1 MGKKWT
7 KAQDE
12 ALTTMHG
19 SKMTAK
25 EIGLILGRTEGSVSQ
40 RARNLNITDKRQADT
55 TLSPAIIAAT
65 EKHMRLYDAT
75 PYVPYD
81 MLATRSSFPAPLPLP
96 AASEETAKP
105 SMLERMF
112 TKMLGR

>member
-40 RARNLNITDKRQADT
+40 RARNLNITNKRQADT
-55 TLSPAIIAAT
+55 AR
-65 EKHMRLYDAT
+65 HMRLYD
-75 PYVPYD
+75 
-81 MLATRSSFPAPLPLP
+81 FPAPLPLP
-96 AASEETAKP
+96 AASEETPKP

-112 TKMLGR
+112 SKMLGR

>member
-7 KAQDE
+7 KALDE

-40 RARNLNITDKRQADT
+40 RARNLNITNKRQADT

-65 EKHMRLYDAT
+65 EKHMRLYD
-75 PYVPYD
+75 
-81 MLATRSSFPAPLPLP
+81 FPAPLPLP
-96 AASEETAKP
+96 AASEETQKP

>member
-40 RARNLNITDKRQADT
+40 RARNLNITNKRQADT

-65 EKHMRLYDAT
+65 EKHMRLYD
-75 PYVPYD
+75 
-81 MLATRSSFPAPLPLP
+81 FPAPLPLP
-96 AASEETAKP
+96 AASEETPKP

-112 TKMLGR
+112 SKMLGR

>member
-40 RARNLNITDKRQADT
+40 RARNLNITNKRQADT
-55 TLSPAIIAAT
+55 AR
-65 EKHMRLYDAT
+65 HMRLYD
-75 PYVPYD
+75 
-81 MLATRSSFPAPLPLP
+81 FPAPLPLP

>member
-40 RARNLNITDKRQADT
+40 RARNLNITNKRQADT
-55 TLSPAIIAAT
+55 AR
-65 EKHMRLYDAT
+65 HMRLYD
-75 PYVPYD
+75 
-81 MLATRSSFPAPLPLP
+81 FPAPLPLP
-96 AASEETAKP
+96 AASEETPKP

>member
-12 ALTTMHG
+12 ALTAMHG

-25 EIGLILGRTEGSVSQ
+25 VIGLTLGRTEGSVSQ
-40 RARNLNITDKRQADT
+40 RARNLNITNKRQADT

-65 EKHMRLYDAT
+65 ERHMRLYD
-75 PYVPYD
+75 
-81 MLATRSSFPAPLPLP
+81 FPAPLPLP
-96 AASEETAKP
+96 AASEETPKP

>member
-7 KAQDE
+7 KALDE

-40 RARNLNITDKRQADT
+40 RARNLNITNKRQADT

-65 EKHMRLYDAT
+65 EKHMRLYD
-75 PYVPYD
+75 
-81 MLATRSSFPAPLPLP
+81 FPAPLPLP
-96 AASEETAKP
+96 AASEETPKP

>member
-40 RARNLNITDKRQADT
+40 RARNLNITNKRQADT

-65 EKHMRLYDAT
+65 EKHMRLYD
-75 PYVPYD
+75 
-81 MLATRSSFPAPLPLP
+81 FPAPLPLP
-96 AASEETAKP
+96 AASEETPKP

>member
-25 EIGLILGRTEGSVSQ
+25 QIGLILGRTEGSVSQ
-40 RARNLNITDKRQADT
+40 RARNLNITNKRQADT

-65 EKHMRLYDAT
+65 EKHMRLYD
-75 PYVPYD
+75 
-81 MLATRSSFPAPLPLP
+81 FPAPLPLP
-96 AASEETAKP
+96 AASEETPKP

>member
-7 KAQDE
+7 KALDE

-25 EIGLILGRTEGSVSQ
+25 QIGLILGRTEGSVSQ
-40 RARNLNITDKRQADT
+40 RARNLNITNKRQADT

-65 EKHMRLYDAT
+65 EKHMRLYD
-75 PYVPYD
+75 
-81 MLATRSSFPAPLPLP
+81 FPAPLPLP
-96 AASEETAKP
+96 AASEETPKP

>member
-40 RARNLNITDKRQADT
+40 RARNLNITNKRQADT

-65 EKHMRLYDAT
+65 ERHMRLYD
-75 PYVPYD
+75 
-81 MLATRSSFPAPLPLP
+81 FPAPLPLP
-96 AASEETAKP
+96 AASEETPKP

>member
-40 RARNLNITDKRQADT
+40 RARNLNITNKRQADT
-55 TLSPAIIAAT
+55 
-65 EKHMRLYDAT
+65 ERHMRLYD
-75 PYVPYD
+75 
-81 MLATRSSFPAPLPLP
+81 FPAPLPLP
-96 AASEETAKP
+96 AASEETPKP

-112 TKMLGR
+112 SKMLGR

>member
-25 EIGLILGRTEGSVSQ
+25 QIGLILGRTEGSVSQ
-40 RARNLNITDKRQADT
+40 RARNLNITNKRQADT

-65 EKHMRLYDAT
+65 ERHMRLYD
-75 PYVPYD
+75 
-81 MLATRSSFPAPLPLP
+81 FPAPLPLP
-96 AASEETAKP
+96 AASEETPKP

>member
-40 RARNLNITDKRQADT
+40 RARNLNITNKRQADT

-65 EKHMRLYDAT
+65 ERHMRLYD
-75 PYVPYD
+75 
-81 MLATRSSFPAPLPLP
+81 FPAPLPLP

>member
-40 RARNLNITDKRQADT
+40 RARNLNITNKRQADT
-55 TLSPAIIAAT
+55 ARHMLSLIHI
-65 EKHMRLYDAT
+65 
-75 PYVPYD
+75 
-81 MLATRSSFPAPLPLP
+81 
-96 AASEETAKP
+96 
-105 SMLERMF
+105 
-112 TKMLGR
+112 

>member
-40 RARNLNITDKRQADT
+40 RARNLNITNKRQADT
-55 TLSPAIIAAT
+55 TLSPAIIATT
-65 EKHMRLYDAT
+65 EKHMRLYATT

-81 MLATRSSFPAPLPLP
+81 FPAPLPLP
-96 AASEETAKP
+96 AASEETPKP

>member
-25 EIGLILGRTEGSVSQ
+25 QIGLILGRTEGSVSQ
-40 RARNLNITDKRQADT
+40 RARNLNITNKRQSDT
-55 TLSPAIIAAT
+55 
-65 EKHMRLYDAT
+65 ERHMRLYD
-75 PYVPYD
+75 
-81 MLATRSSFPAPLPLP
+81 FPAPLPLP

-105 SMLERMF
+105 SMLEQMF

>member
-25 EIGLILGRTEGSVSQ
+25 QIGLILGRTEGSVSQ
-40 RARNLNITDKRQADT
+40 RARNLNITNKRQADT

-65 EKHMRLYDAT
+65 EKHMRLYD
-75 PYVPYD
+75 
-81 MLATRSSFPAPLPLP
+81 FPAPLPLP
-96 AASEETAKP
+96 AASEETQKP